1 MATSEANI
9 GENTRLLNRRI
20 FVLGGVLTVFS
31 AALAARMHFLQVTEA
46 SKFRMLADENR
57 INIRLIIPSR
67 GEIFDRNGLL
77 LAGNKQN
84 FRVVLIRDEI
94 KNLDKVLVNLQKVLK
109 FTNESK
115 IKLKSEVLKRSPLL
129 PITVA
134 NDITWEQLSAIA
146 VNSPSL
152 PGVIPEVGLTRFYPR
167 STDYSHIVGYVGA
180 VNERDLKR
188 MKEDYNSGLIS
199 KKDPLLEIPKFQ
211 IGKTGVENKLDRR
224 LRGTAGSKR
233 IEVNAVGRVMRE
245 IDRVSSVNGSNITLT
260 IDTKLQNFVQ
270 ERLSGLSASAII
282 IDVNNG
288 DLLAVSSAPAF
299 NPNKFVNGISF
310 SDYNELLEDPYKPL
324 WNKSVQGSY
333 PPGSTFKMI
342 VSLAALEAG
351 VVTKKENINCTG
363 VTELSG
369 QKFHCWKKGGHGK
382 IDFYNSLMQSCDHY
396 FYELAQRIGINKIA
410 AMAKRLG
417 IGEKYDLPLPDVNRG
432 LMPDR
437 FWKTQKRG
445 QEWVIGDTLNTSIGQ
460 GYVLASP
467 LQLAVMTARLGT
479 NRLVKPRLIKSFS
492 GLTVPTE
499 PFERLGIAPSALK
512 EVRRGM
518 HSVLNNKKGT
528 AYGSRIESTGQ
539 LFAGKTGTSQ
549 VTGISRSEREDGV
562 SKNEDKEWKYRD
574 HALFVGYAP
583 FNKPKYAVSV
593 VVDHGGSGSATA
605 APIARDLILAA
616 QHDSSPPLSAY
627 PEAQRNR
634 ISSKLN
640 KMKLSD
646 PTKTI
651 GLDI

>member
-1 MATSEANI
+1 MAED
-9 GENTRLLNRRI
+9 L
-20 FVLGGVLTVFS
+20 
-31 AALAARMHFLQVTEA
+31 
-46 SKFRMLADENR
+46 
-57 INIRLIIPSR
+57 
-67 GEIFDRNGLL
+67 
-77 LAGNKQN
+77 
-84 FRVVLIRDEI
+84 
-94 KNLDKVLVNLQKVLK
+94 
-109 FTNESK
+109 
-115 IKLKSEVLKRSPLL
+115 
-129 PITVA
+129 
-134 NDITWEQLSAIA
+134 TWEQLSAIA

-152 PGVIPEVGLTRFYPR
+152 PGITPEVGLNRFYPR

-180 VNERDLKR
+180 VNERDLTNMTK
-188 MKEDYNSGLIS
+188 DYKAGRIS
-199 KKDPLLEIPKFQ
+199 EMDPLLEIPKFK
-211 IGKTGVENKLDRR
+211 IGKTGVENKLERQ
-224 LRGTAGSKR
+224 LRGKAGNKR

-245 IDRVSSVNGSNITLT
+245 IDRVSGVNGSNITLT
-260 IDTKLQNFVQ
+260 IDTRLQNFVQ
-270 ERLSGLSASAII
+270 ERLSGLSASAVII
-282 IDVNNG
+282 NVNNG
-288 DLLAVSSAPAF
+288 DLLSVSSAPSF
-299 NPNKFVNGISF
+299 NPNKFVNGISLV
-310 SDYNELLEDPYKPL
+310 DYNKLLEDPFKPL

-342 VSLAALEAG
+342 VSLAAIEAG
-351 VVTKKENINCTG
+351 VVSITEKINCTG
-363 VTELSG
+363 FTEISG

-382 IDFYNSLMQSCDHY
+382 IDFHNSLMQSCDHY
-396 FYELAQRIGINKIA
+396 FYELAQRLGIKKIA
-410 AMAKRLG
+410 TMAKRLG
-417 IGEKYDLPLPDVNRG
+417 MGEQYDLPLPDVSRG

-499 PFERLGIAPSALK
+499 PFESLGLDSNALR
-512 EVRRGM
+512 EVRLGM

-528 AYGSRIESTGQ
+528 AYGSRIEGKDQ
-539 LFAGKTGTSQ
+539 HFAGKTGTSQ

-583 FNKPKYAVSV
+583 FKKPKYAVAV
-593 VVDHGGSGSATA
+593 VVDHGGSGSASA
-605 APIARDLILAA
+605 APVARDLILAA
-616 QHDSSPPLSAY
+616 QYDSKPPLSAY

-646 PTKTI
+646 PTTTI
-651 GLDI
+651 GLET